1 MQLTKNK
8 TLNTIIQIGLWLLT
22 AVSAFLILKKT
33 DAGSVLMMS
42 PTLCMIAEVFI
53 LFLWFFLSLYFI
65 KSSFISISVVV
76 IISWIYLWMHRTAL
90 PVLISGLYIFYLIL
104 LGEAFLSICNAGR
117 NEDRIK
123 RILFDFLTGSA
134 LHISIFCIFNAFG
147 IGGAEFSR
155 ILSLCLFAASASY
168 VGVIRYSKK
177 RVSFPCIQLPPEEE
191 ISQEKKERL
200 WICLAYALIGAMLL
214 LQAGRINIALDYDSL
229 HYGLRSRYIL
239 DTGYGI
245 YENLGSVNDV
255 YVYPKGLEV
264 LALPLNVNV
273 TYGYVLSFSWWMTC
287 GILLCIFYLTE
298 KCRTRRSGIY
308 AAAFAAAIP
317 GIMNMGISAK
327 TDAITVLIQL
337 IAIIG
342 ILDDEYIPAGS
353 ALLFSLI
360 LKPTSLLFSGLIF
373 ITAVI
378 CIIVKKKKIDLRQ
391 WYVSVPVILAFC
403 FITARTVLLAGVPF
417 ASAASGIWES
427 LGFTTRYPYDSID
440 AFGRPENADLIKRLA
455 GFFFCPVTDDLGH
468 VYIAWGGAGTAV
480 MLFFGFIGAKNKM
493 LKLLTAVI
501 LAASLISV
509 LALYQ
514 VDGNYYMLL
523 YSLAVILFFSIPAE
537 IYRLMIPVLLLN
549 IMMCCVTNWSGAA
562 GLTPAK
568 WNHYGF
574 YDHESD
580 TVDRFTATGNKDIY
594 EYLARDPEQRV
605 LAIADQPEC
614 LGFKC
619 NVQSYT
625 DLEGSGGNVYL
636 VKKLDYFKEFLNYA
650 KTDYIYVNDDFLAS
664 HSRAAEIVGYMIEDG
679 SLKLIV
685 DEGCN
690 RLYEY
695 VQK

>member
-1 MQLTKNK
+1 MQLIKNK
-8 TLNTIIQIGLWLLT
+8 TLSTIIQIGLWILT
-22 AVSAFLILKKT
+22 AISTFLILKKT

-42 PTLCMIAEVFI
+42 PTLCMIAEVLI

-65 KSSFISISVVV
+65 KSSFISITVVV
-76 IISWIYLWMHRTAL
+76 IVSWIYLWMHRIAL
-90 PVLISGLYIFYLIL
+90 PVLISGIYIFYLVI
-104 LGEAFLSICNAGR
+104 LGEAFLSLCNAGR
-117 NEDRIK
+117 DEDRIK

-134 LHISIFCIFNAFG
+134 FHISIFCIFSAFS
-147 IGGAEFSR
+147 IGGVAFSR
-155 ILSLCLFAASASY
+155 ILALCLFAASAIY
-168 VGVIRYSKK
+168 IGVIRYSRK
-177 RVSFPCIQLPPEEE
+177 RVTFPCAQIPSEEE
-191 ISQEKKERL
+191 LNREKKERL
-200 WICLAYALIGAMLL
+200 WICLAYALTGAMLL
-214 LQAGRINIALDYDSL
+214 LQAARINIALDYDSL

-239 DTGYGI
+239 DAGHGI

-298 KCRTRRSGIY
+298 RCSTRRAGIY
-308 AAAFAAAIP
+308 AAAFAVAVP

-327 TDAITVLIQL
+327 TDAITVLVQL
-337 IAIIG
+337 IAIIS
-342 ILDDEYIPAGS
+342 ILDDEYIWAGS

-373 ITAVI
+373 ITALI

-391 WYVSVPVILAFC
+391 WYVSVPVIFAFGY
-403 FITARTVLLAGVPF
+403 ITARTVLLAGVPL
-417 ASAASGIWES
+417 ASAASGIWER
-427 LGFTTRYPYDSID
+427 LGFVTQYPFDSID
-440 AFGRPENADLIKRLA
+440 AFGKPENANLIKRIV
-455 GFFFCPVTDDLGH
+455 GFFFCPVTDDLMH
-468 VYIAWGGAGTAV
+468 VYIAWGGVGTAA
-480 MLFFGFIGAKNKM
+480 MLFFGFIGAKNGM
-493 LKLLTAVI
+493 LKLLSAVI
-501 LAASLISV
+501 LAASLISIFT
-509 LALYQ
+509 LYQ
-514 VDGNYYMLL
+514 VDGNYFMLL
-523 YSLAVILFFSIPAE
+523 YSLAVILFFSIPAD
-537 IYRLMIPVLLLN
+537 IYRFMIPVLLLN

-562 GLTPAK
+562 GLTPVK

-594 EYLARDPEQRV
+594 EYLARDPRQRV
-605 LAIADQPEC
+605 LALADQPDC

-664 HSRAAEIVGYMIEDG
+664 HGRASDIVGYMIEDG
-679 SLKLIV
+679 SLRLTV

-695 VQK
+695 VQN